1 MNVTKLMRIVC
12 EKRKIEQRTK
22 ARINAEGMEKTRYNN
37 KTKKDDKRRRPIRGR
52 LLFVFAEK
60 NDFRRNHHIR
70 HHHYSSREVKG

>member
-22 ARINAEGMEKTRYNN
+22 ARINAEGMEKTGYKN

-52 LLFVFAEK
+52 LLFVC
-60 NDFRRNHHIR
+60 
-70 HHHYSSREVKG
+70 REE

>member
-22 ARINAEGMEKTRYNN
+22 ARINAEGMEKTGYNN

-52 LLFVFAEK
+52 LLFV
-60 NDFRRNHHIR
+60 
-70 HHHYSSREVKG
+70 YREE

>member
-52 LLFVFAEK
+52 LLFVC
-60 NDFRRNHHIR
+60 
-70 HHHYSSREVKG
+70 REE

>member
-22 ARINAEGMEKTRYNN
+22 ARINAEGMEKKGYNN

-52 LLFVFAEK
+52 LLFVC
-60 NDFRRNHHIR
+60 
-70 HHHYSSREVKG
+70 REE

>member
-22 ARINAEGMEKTRYNN
+22 ARINVEGMEKTRYNN

-52 LLFVFAEK
+52 LLFVC
-60 NDFRRNHHIR
+60 
-70 HHHYSSREVKG
+70 REE

>member
-22 ARINAEGMEKTRYNN
+22 ARINAKGMEKTGYNN

-52 LLFVFAEK
+52 LLFVC
-60 NDFRRNHHIR
+60 
-70 HHHYSSREVKG
+70 REE

>member
-22 ARINAEGMEKTRYNN
+22 DRINAEGMEKTGYNN

-52 LLFVFAEK
+52 LLFVCREK
-60 NDFRRNHHIR
+60 
-70 HHHYSSREVKG
+70 

>member
-22 ARINAEGMEKTRYNN
+22 ARINAEGMEKTGYNN

-52 LLFVFAEK
+52 LLFVC
-60 NDFRRNHHIR
+60 
-70 HHHYSSREVKG
+70 REE